1 MRKNDAFFG
10 AGSMIY
16 EKEKDLA
23 VHFCSAILCI

>member
-1 MRKNDAFFG
+1 MTRFSD

-23 VHFCSAILCI
+23 VHFCPAILCI